1 MSKSFQGRGV
11 GLYISKNIVE
21 EHGGRIWAE
30 NNADGKGATFYFT
43 LPIIKSI
50 SHNANDNSNKQ
61 KRILIVD
68 DEPDVNTV
76 LKKVLEQGG
85 FNVDSYDDPILA
97 LENFNAGSYDLL
109 LLDIKMPEMDGFQ
122 LYQKMKKI
130 DRKVKVCFLTASEM
144 YYERFR
150 NEEEFNEIDKD
161 LFLQKPIENED
172 LIKKINTI
180 ISQEH
185 NYK

>member
-1 MSKSFQGRGV
+1 M
-11 GLYISKNIVE
+11 
-21 EHGGRIWAE
+21 
-30 NNADGKGATFYFT
+30 ATET
-43 LPIIKSI
+43 TK
-50 SHNANDNSNKQ
+50 DNSNKQ

-85 FNVDSYDDPILA
+85 FNVDSYNDPILA
-97 LENFNAGSYDLL
+97 LENFKAGSYDLL

-122 LYQKMKKI
+122 FYQKMKKI
-130 DRKVKVCFLTASEM
+130 DRNVKVCFLTASEM

-150 NEEEFNEIDKD
+150 IEEEFNEIDKD

-180 ISQEH
+180 VSQEH